1 MFSSKDYRDNV
12 DHDFQVTGGDIDD
25 MDSDNIL
32 DHGNISSLE
41 MAAHDAALTDG
52 LIHPQGMKIN
62 ENKTKKLGL
71 RRGKWTPEEEY
82 YANRLIQ
89 EFKSG
94 LLPLTD
100 GTTLRTF
107 LSKLLNCDPMRISK
121 KFVGQN
127 CIGKQVFRRRQQDL
141 DKLTADQV
149 ERSRRELAELERK
162 FLERVAQT
170 NRSKTTS
177 GTVKPIK
184 DSKLYDETTGIVA
197 PWMRQPDDFANDYNN
212 NNPRYPSLLNQPL
225 SSNPQGHNNNIES
238 NLQAILAWPSMTS
251 LINVNVDENINND
264 DINSINNNKSSNSHS
279 SSDNQQLLSGLS
291 GLQSLSSV
299 ALQEFESI
307 ETSKSN
313 VNSNKRP
320 IDSDTNDDKFN
331 KRTNNNSTLTTLSNS
346 SNNDDD
352 GYFIGEE
359 ENNQSIGDNIVKSDT
374 NNNKIINTNNDNKE
388 IKESNVNI
396 DTFAQPSFTSIKTNR
411 AAIANAANY
420 LKQGKPIPHNSSVE
434 NFWMLVQM
442 GDLPRPES
450 GTLTETIWNGGK
462 QGPSVTE
469 TTIQSINSKLY
480 SSDMEPLPID
490 NIKPLSSAGNMN
502 MHVFYNSSNMN
513 NDVNIKQENVK
524 SLGAESDV

>member
-177 GTVKPIK
+177 GSVKPIK

-197 PWMRQPDDFANDYNN
+197 PWMRQPDDFANDYSNN
-212 NNPRYPSLLNQPL
+212 NSRYPSLLNQPI
-225 SSNPQGHNNNIES
+225 SSNPQGHNNNMFLNTQNMSNNYNQIQGVSYDSHMMMNHNPYNQYEQPQFNIMKYDQEARQSTFSHTKPNYNNNYLNDTSILNQPNQAVNNKNIKMKKLNDSTSTTKPVNVNTNPSYTYPNQQINKIKIEDEKLLNNNNRITSLDVLYSLDGMDSIPNNISTDNTNRSNHNKNKLNNNINISRDLTSISNDLATNQSAADFQLMNSES

-251 LINVNVDENINND
+251 LINVNVDDNINND
-264 DINSINNNKSSNSHS
+264 EMSRINNNESTNSHS
-279 SSDNQQLLSGLS
+279 SSDNQQLLSGMIW
-291 GLQSLSSV
+291 Q
-299 ALQEFESI
+299 
-307 ETSKSN
+307 
-313 VNSNKRP
+313 
-320 IDSDTNDDKFN
+320 
-331 KRTNNNSTLTTLSNS
+331 
-346 SNNDDD
+346 
-352 GYFIGEE
+352 Y
-359 ENNQSIGDNIVKSDT
+359 
-374 NNNKIINTNNDNKE
+374 
-388 IKESNVNI
+388 
-396 DTFAQPSFTSIKTNR
+396 TF
-411 AAIANAANY
+411 
-420 LKQGKPIPHNSSVE
+420 
-434 NFWMLVQM
+434 
-442 GDLPRPES
+442 
-450 GTLTETIWNGGK
+450 
-462 QGPSVTE
+462 
-469 TTIQSINSKLY
+469 
-480 SSDMEPLPID
+480 LPI
-490 NIKPLSSAGNMN
+490 L
-502 MHVFYNSSNMN
+502 
-513 NDVNIKQENVK
+513 
-524 SLGAESDV
+524 